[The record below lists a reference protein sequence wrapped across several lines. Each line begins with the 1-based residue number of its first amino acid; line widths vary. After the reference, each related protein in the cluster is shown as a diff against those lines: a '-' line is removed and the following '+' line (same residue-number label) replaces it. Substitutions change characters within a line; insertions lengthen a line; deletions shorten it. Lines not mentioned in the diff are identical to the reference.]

1 MATPDLLR
9 DRTQGTRVTNT
20 ELFFDLVYVVAV
32 TQLSGFL
39 REHPTWMG
47 ALGALILLGMIWN
60 AWVYTTWVTNWLDPD
75 KTVTRLMLLA
85 VMGGSLVMA
94 AGVHD
99 AYGDKGLWVGIAYAA
114 MQIGRSVFT
123 VWAARSNPALRRNY
137 QRILCWCLVSGA
149 VAVVGGAL
157 DGPARL
163 ALFALAVIIDI
174 VGGIVQFWTPGLGRT
189 PAADWDI
196 DGPHFAERCQA
207 FVLIALGE
215 SVVGI
220 SSPLAEAHK
229 VDTAGV
235 TGAAGAFITV
245 AALFLLYFDR
255 WAHAGVSAVQR
266 ATEPGKLAARGYH
279 LVHPV
284 IVAGIILVAAG
295 NEEVLSAV
303 LGGSEEHAP
312 NSWLTAWLC
321 AGGAATF
328 VLGHAIYIRLIS
340 GRHSTP
346 HVVAAVAL
354 LTAVGVAGVLSVG
367 ALAIGITAGVVVVAL
382 VAVEAGQARRVP
394 LPR

>member
-1 MATPDLLR
+1 MASPSLLR
-9 DRTQGTRVTNT
+9 DRTAGTRVTNT

-39 REHPTWMG
+39 REHPTWSG

-75 KTVTRLMLLA
+75 RNATRLMLLA
-85 VMGGSLVMA
+85 VMGGSLVLA

-99 AYGDKGLWVGIAYAA
+99 AYDDKGLWVGIAYAA
-114 MQIGRSVFT
+114 IQIGRSVFT
-123 VWAARSNPALRRNY
+123 VWAARSDDALRRNY
-137 QRILCWCLVSGA
+137 QRILCWCLLSGA

-163 ALFALAVIIDI
+163 ALFALAVVIDI

-189 PAADWDI
+189 PAAEWDI

-220 SSPLAEAHK
+220 SSPLAEADH
-229 VDTAGV
+229 VDAAGV
-235 TGAAGAFITV
+235 AGTIGAFITV
-245 AALFLLYFDR
+245 SALFLLYFDR
-255 WAHAGVSAVQR
+255 WAHAGVSAVRR
-266 ATEPGKLAARGYH
+266 AAEPGKLAARGYH
-279 LVHPV
+279 LVHPI
-284 IVAGIILVAAG
+284 IVGGIILVAAG
-295 NEEVLSAV
+295 NEEILASV
-303 LGGSEEHAP
+303 LGGAGGHHP
-312 NSWLTAWLC
+312 DSWLIAWFC

-340 GRHSTP
+340 GRASTT
-346 HVVAAVAL
+346 HLIAFGAL
-354 LTAVGVAGVLSVG
+354 L
-367 ALAIGITAGVVVVAL
+367 VVVAL
-382 VAVEAGQARRVP
+382 GGGLGVSALGIGIATGLVVVLLVLVESARTRTA
-394 LPR
+394 R